1 MGVILLERFNVRSS
15 IVQDLLY
22 HHEDSVIE
30 IRYKNGK
37 NRKYK
42 GLTVDEVQE
51 IAEAQSVGKTLMK
64 RLKGC
69 EKLDE
74 VSSKSFL
81 KRIFG

>member
-15 IVQDLLY
+15 IIQDLLY
-22 HHEDSVIE
+22 HHEDSVTE
-30 IRYKNGK
+30 VRYKNGK

-42 GLTVDEVQE
+42 GLTIDEVQQ

-64 RLKGC
+64 RLKSC
-69 EKLDE
+69 EKLNDKK
-74 VSSKSFL
+74 SNSFL